1 MTRRREPRSARSVRL
16 GPIVGTLAAAALWM
30 LAPAVTVAAPI
41 SGPAITAVLRAD
53 VPARVV
59 IGSKVSFAVHL
70 TTSGGAPIGNAPVR
84 LYLGSSLLPRAD
96 RTDGTGSVTVTI
108 RNTDLPAAETV
119 QVGLRYAG
127 SGTYKAASL
136 NATMVV
142 APATVRV
149 ATVPMVVGTHISLGT
164 LQAATD
170 ASGVATFQVAKVGAY
185 ALAPQF
191 DAPNAMTRISF
202 DRWGDGVPGRDRQLT
217 VSGDQDLALGLIV
230 AYRGS
235 LAFQDPEGHPVPPSR
250 IDSVT
255 LVGSNGQTQTV
266 TDYTDV
272 WLTAASSAVQ
282 SGELAAVSNVYRIAQ
297 VTIAGSNVV
306 NAGQQTWQPTPNGN
320 RVVEVLLYSLTVD
333 TQDALLGS
341 AVQGKLDLIFPDG
354 TIRTSTIGSNG
365 SLSFDG
371 LARGQ
376 YTLKL
381 HASGLTAPTPVALSR
396 SQTAT
401 LRIISVL
408 DLAIGLGL
416 LILGVVLLLVLGR
429 RRQMAALLGG
439 PARLGQ
445 AIRAGRSADRLA
457 SASPSAWS
465 LARAPVRLG
474 IERRTRAAAGR
485 LAIVTRE
492 GSDTVGRGVARAR
505 QWLSGPEVPTGA
517 DHAHPLTSDAV
528 RSRRAATSPAAA
540 STTTEGRLTEA
551 DVESRPK
558 ARRRSA
564 RDTPPGKPALPPG
577 KPALPPQEPA
587 LPPSTEPMH
596 ASVSVEPTGSA
607 DPSPRTG
614 PFTLVADSL
623 GPAAAAGSTAAAATG
638 TSIPT
643 PTATSVEVG
652 WAAEPAASIATNGH
666 VSVPPV
672 GPPPPTPAIR
682 VAAADRGRVLAAI
695 TDLGAANERVAD
707 EAIALEAALR
717 ASRDR
722 AAAEATQVVARQL
735 DRAWSLLHTDLT
747 RPKGIADFAW
757 EVEPFYER
765 ARDAAAAALANAGDP
780 AQWIAERQLLEVL
793 RVLPAIDARTGA
805 IRRDLDRAER
815 RAGARSARAG
825 RRTPSSGAV

>member
-1 MTRRREPRSARSVRL
+1 MTRRREPRSARSVGL
-16 GPIVGTLAAAALWM
+16 GPIVGILAAAALWV

-84 LYLGSSLLPRAD
+84 LYLGSTLLPRAD

-136 NATMVV
+136 NTTMVV

-354 TIRTSTIGSNG
+354 TIRTSTVGSNG

-439 PARLGQ
+439 PGRLGQ

-457 SASPSAWS
+457 SASPPAGS
-465 LARAPVRLG
+465 LARAPVRLE
-474 IERRTRAAAGR
+474 IERRTRAAVGR

-492 GSDTVGRGVARAR
+492 GSDSVGRGVARAR

-517 DHAHPLTSDAV
+517 DHAHPLTSEAI
-528 RSRRAATSPAAA
+528 RSRRAPTSAAA
-540 STTTEGRLTEA
+540 STTTDGRLTEA
-551 DVESRPK
+551 GVESPPK
-558 ARRRSA
+558 AQRRSA
-564 RDTPPGKPALPPG
+564 AATRSRKAARPPREAAPPAP
-577 KPALPPQEPA
+577 
-587 LPPSTEPMH
+587 TEATQ
-596 ASVSVEPTGSA
+596 ASVTVEPTGSA
-607 DPSPRTG
+607 GPSPRTG

-643 PTATSVEVG
+643 PTAPSVEVG
-652 WAAEPAASIATNGH
+652 WAAEPAASIASNGH

-695 TDLGAANERVAD
+695 SDLGAANERVAD

-825 RRTPSSGAV
+825 QRTPSSGAV

>member
-1 MTRRREPRSARSVRL
+1 MTPRRARSTRL
-16 GPIVGTLAAAALWM
+16 GPIVGILAAAALWV

-84 LYLGSSLLPRAD
+84 LYLGSTLLPRAD

-164 LQAATD
+164 LQSTTD
-170 ASGVATFQVAKVGAY
+170 ANGVATFQVAKVGAY

-235 LAFQDPEGHPVPPSR
+235 LAFEDPEGHPVPPSR

-320 RVVEVLLYSLTVD
+320 RLVEVLLYSLTVD

-341 AVQGKLDLIFPDG
+341 AVQGSLDLIFPDG
-354 TIRTSTIGSNG
+354 TIRTLTVGSDG

-429 RRQMAALLGG
+429 RRQMAALLGR
-439 PARLGQ
+439 PWRLGQ
-445 AIRAGRSADRLA
+445 AIRAGGSADGLA
-457 SASPSAWS
+457 SAPLSAGS
-465 LARAPVRLG
+465 LARAPVRLE
-474 IERRTRAAAGR
+474 IERRARAAVGR

-492 GSDTVGRGVARAR
+492 GSDTLGRGVARAR
-505 QWLSGPEVPTGA
+505 QWLSGAEVPVGA
-517 DHAHPLTSDAV
+517 DHAHPLTSEAA
-528 RSRRAATSPAAA
+528 RGRRAATSSAAA
-540 STTTEGRLTEA
+540 ATTTTEGRPTEA
-551 DVESRPK
+551 GVKSRPK

-564 RDTPPGKPALPPG
+564 TDTPPK
-577 KPALPPQEPA
+577 EPA
-587 LPPSTEPMH
+587 LHPSSEPTQ
-596 ASVSVEPTGSA
+596 ASVGVEPTGSA

-614 PFTLVADSL
+614 PFTLIADSL
-623 GPAAAAGSTAAAATG
+623 APAAAAGSTAAAATG
-638 TSIPT
+638 RSIPA
-643 PTATSVEVG
+643 PTAPSVEVG

-695 TDLGAANERVAD
+695 SDLGAANERVAD

-735 DRAWSLLHTDLT
+735 DRAWSLLHTELT

-793 RVLPAIDARTGA
+793 RVLPAIDARAGA

-825 RRTPSSGAV
+825 QRTPSSGAV